1 MKANAFSDTDKITE
15 VITNFIQ
22 DKLTEVI
29 NHFIQEMLKG
39 IIWEEEN

>member
-1 MKANAFSDTDKITE
+1 MKANAFSDTDELTE

-22 DKLTEVI
+22 DKRTEVI
-29 NHFIQEMLKG
+29 NNFIQEMLKG